1 MDEYT
6 KNIGSNIRLKRK
18 QKGMTIDELAE
29 EVGMSPG
36 YLGLLERGQRGTSM
50 SNLVKISDLF
60 GITMEQLIRYD
71 LSTGEK
77 KGEIKMTKERQNFKK
92 MVEEMPDAM
101 VSLMAG
107 YAKLL
112 NMYDIY

>member
-29 EVGMSPG
+29 KFDLAPG
-36 YLGLLERGQRGTSM
+36 FLGLIERGQRGTSM
-50 SNLVKISDLF
+50 SNLVKISDFF
-60 GITMEQLIRYD
+60 GITLEQLIRYD
-71 LSTGEK
+71 LNTGEK

-92 MVEEMPDAM
+92 MVEEMPDTM

-107 YAKLL
+107 CAKLL
-112 NMYDIY
+112 NRYDIY

>member
-29 EVGMSPG
+29 KIGMAPG
-36 YLGLLERGQRGTSM
+36 FLGLIERGQRGTSM

-107 YAKLL
+107 CAKLL